1 MSHSPHLPVI
11 PATAPAGPALD
22 QSLLDS
28 DLTPEEVVV
37 VAHGPEKA
45 SVLNQDALDR
55 WDSDGGTIP
64 EPSRD
69 PGEPRDAPSLP
80 ARAIERE
87 RGIEGTTPIS
97 RSGPS
102 SAEIGP
108 DGNDRRKTEIE
119 P

>member
-1 MSHSPHLPVI
+1 MSHSPHLPVM

-45 SVLNQDALDR
+45 SVLNEDALDR

-69 PGEPRDAPSLP
+69 PGEPRAARSLP

-87 RGIEGTTPIS
+87 RGIEGTTTSCGVAPHPQTLARRGMI
-97 RSGPS
+97 
-102 SAEIGP
+102 E
-108 DGNDRRKTEIE
+108 GNRR
-119 P
+119 